1 MKFEPTKSC
10 IVGCVFREHDSL
22 LPEPEESV
30 AVPDT
35 IEAHLELVRER
46 ESKLKMKEEVWDQ
59 DNPFRPE
66 GELSKEADAI
76 VGAIKEGRNAIT
88 PPPAHSPVPL
98 PSLSPTSPNELEGD
112 SHLLGLDSPDGEV
125 VDRALAQEYQTSP
138 TAGTKESAVVKVE
151 RSVIVTS
158 KTEDVEHVVI
168 PEKTTSC
175 CTCAIL

>member
-1 MKFEPTKSC
+1 LSNPAIPWISVISHKIIC
-10 IVGCVFREHDSL
+10 L
-22 LPEPEESV
+22 L
-30 AVPDT
+30 
-35 IEAHLELVRER
+35 
-46 ESKLKMKEEVWDQ
+46 K

-138 TAGTKESAVVKVE
+138 TAGTKESAVVKVL
-151 RSVIVTS
+151 
-158 KTEDVEHVVI
+158 
-168 PEKTTSC
+168 
-175 CTCAIL
+175 ILNNF